1 MNKKLSF
8 MLVCLFAFVLVFN
21 NVFAVTIWDSK
32 SSSGIYKTSEDDSD
46 FKLPFIRVNSQRVEI
61 DEDMSQT
68 GIICTTSTVDVN
80 AKLLGR
86 VIICS
91 NDTVRINNDVDFAI
105 ICSTG
110 DVVINSTVKDA
121 IIFSTGSVTI
131 SEEANVTGNLTL
143 YTNELTVNGAV
154 DGNILGAAEVS
165 KFNNVIKG
173 QLRFDSDN
181 IEFGENAKV
190 EGGIYINTYNKDL
203 KIDESVGT
211 ATIDV
216 VEQTTVT
223 WKTYLYRI
231 VNGVIT
237 NLVIYLIILLFVKKD
252 RLNKMME
259 KMEANRVLKGGAYAF
274 IGLLCAV
281 CMGIVLLMLLAKLGV
296 AALVFAIACYI
307 IVGLLKNVIFGT
319 FVVKLVEKRYTEA
332 QIKPNNILVAIM
344 TFLIL
349 EILDI
354 IPIVNVIVSVA
365 VFIFA
370 LGIIV
375 ALFGKKEEKP
385 VTTETIK
392 VE

>member
-259 KMEANRVLKGGAYAF
+259 KMEAKHVLKGGAYAF

-349 EILDI
+349 EVLDI